1 MGEGIGLGVLPGEC
15 SDDVGLQV
23 GVVSMSFTSP
33 PVGILTV
40 VCGQFVWLS
49 VSPGTQLRLLA

>member
-33 PVGILTV
+33 PVGVLTV

-49 VSPGTQLRLLA
+49 VSPGTQL